1 MKIKVS
7 GSDLFKNIIPSYHNE
22 LVSKILAKFP
32 QYKKLQNLEIHVV
45 ETSNLETV
53 GTSKFTSMEMLINH
67 QLTRENPK
75 FLYEVYAHELAHFFS
90 TLYFNSNIQHNQEWV
105 ELMEAMGLPARSEV
119 AFSVSQLNQLKEI
132 TIQCGCYFGG
142 TKKINRT
149 NFSTNSVCKVCHKKY
164 TIV

>member
-7 GSDLFKNIIPSYHNE
+7 GSDLFQSIIPKYHEE
-22 LVSKILAKFP
+22 LVAKIYARYP
-32 QYKKLQNLEIHVV
+32 EYKKLNHLEIKIV

-53 GTSKFTSMEMLINH
+53 GTSKFTTMEMLINH
-67 QLTRENPK
+67 QLTRQNPK

-90 TLYFNSNIQHNQEWV
+90 TLYFNTNIQHNQEWV
-105 ELMEAMGLPARSEV
+105 DLMECMGLPARPEV
-119 AFSVSQLNQLKEI
+119 SFSVSQINQLKEI
-132 TIQCGCYFGG
+132 TIKCGCYFGG

-149 NFSTNSVCKVCHKKY
+149 NFSTNSVCKVCHQKY